1 MFNQKIKM
9 VNHNHDKKG
18 QVQLGET
25 TAVIVIVII
34 LLVIGIVFWSK
45 VSNSNVSSIQTQSQE
60 LSVIEIANI
69 VPELTEL
76 KCYESN
82 VNKVKCLDWY
92 KILAMNKSI
101 NDKNDRSVFLFYN
114 TYFKNSKI
122 TVARIYPVVSNS
134 NITIYDAKLTNNSK
148 TLLISI
154 PVNIKDYV
162 SGETFYGTIIV
173 EGYYNE

>member
-1 MFNQKIKM
+1 MMTQNSY
-9 VNHNHDKKG
+9 KKRG

-25 TAVIVIVII
+25 TAVIAIVII
-34 LLVIGIVFWSK
+34 LLVIGIVFWNK
-45 VSNSNVSSIQTQSQE
+45 VSNSNVSDIRTQSQE
-60 LSVIEIANI
+60 LSVIEIANM

-76 KCYESN
+76 KCYESG

-101 NDKNDRSVFLFYN
+101 NDKNNKDVFLFYN
-114 TYFKNSKI
+114 DYFKNSKI
-122 TVARIYPVVSNS
+122 TISVVYPDVLGNN
-134 NITIYDAKLTNNSK
+134 NITIYDARLNNSTK

-154 PVNIKDYV
+154 PVNIRDYV
-162 SGETFYGTIIV
+162 NKETFYGTIIV

>member
-1 MFNQKIKM
+1 MTTQNY
-9 VNHNHDKKG
+9 NKKG

-34 LLVIGIVFWSK
+34 LLVIGIVFWSN
-45 VSNSNVSSIQTQSQE
+45 VSNSNVSDIRTQSQE

-76 KCYESN
+76 KCYESG

-101 NDKNDRSVFLFYN
+101 NDKNDKSVFLYYN
-114 TYFKNSKI
+114 NYFKNSKI
-122 TVARIYPVVSNS
+122 TIVRIYPDVTSGIN
-134 NITIYDAKLTNNSK
+134 NITIYDAKLSNNTK

-162 SGETFYGTIIV
+162 NKETFYGIIIV